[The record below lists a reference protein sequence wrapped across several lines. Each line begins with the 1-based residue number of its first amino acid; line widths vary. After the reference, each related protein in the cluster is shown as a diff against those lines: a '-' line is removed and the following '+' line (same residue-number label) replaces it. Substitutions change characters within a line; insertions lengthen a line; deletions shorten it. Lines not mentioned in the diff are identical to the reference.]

1 MPEKGNMLLLTKE
14 AIDRDRSLKTP
25 LLLARDLQKAEKVSG
40 DPIWKKFDYFGDER
54 ADFSIEKKSFPEN
67 VILLC

>member
-40 DPIWKKFDYFGDER
+40 DPIWKKFER
-54 ADFSIEKKSFPEN
+54 ADFSIEKKNFPEN
-67 VILLC
+67 AILLC